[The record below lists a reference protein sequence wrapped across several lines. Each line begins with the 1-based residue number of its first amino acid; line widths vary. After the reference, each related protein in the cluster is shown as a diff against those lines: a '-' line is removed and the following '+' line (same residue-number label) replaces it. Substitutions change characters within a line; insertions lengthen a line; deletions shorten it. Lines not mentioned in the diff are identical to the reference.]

1 MKTKLM
7 IAFLMAG
14 CLAAP
19 LSADNASV
27 EEVARLAADS
37 SKTIDQVC
45 QAVYEAAQADP
56 QSADKLLSAVIEARE
71 GTISD
76 DELYKV
82 LQAVMAAVPEVAEN
96 FQREVRRY
104 LGRGSQ
110 EGYAQTS
117 FSALTARVV
126 EIVFQ
131 NNNFLQSAP
140 SGMYPPANSS
150 STEEVIA
157 PPVVSPGN

>member
-27 EEVARLAADS
+27 EEVARLAADPAM
-37 SKTIDQVC
+37 TIDQVC

-56 QSADKLLSAVIEARE
+56 QSADRLLAVVIEARE
-71 GTISD
+71 GTLSD

-96 FQREVRRY
+96 FQKEVRQY
-104 LGRGSQ
+104 LTRGSH
-110 EGYAQTS
+110 ES
-117 FSALTARVV
+117 FTHPDLSSLTARIV
-126 EIVFQ
+126 EIVFSS
-131 NNNFLQSAP
+131 NSFLQNAP
-140 SGMYPPANSS
+140 NGMYPPAHSS